1 MNSPKISD
9 RSRHI
14 LKALIDR
21 YIREGLP
28 VGSKSLV
35 EETGLSISS
44 ATMRNVMSDLEAHGL
59 VSAPH
64 TSAGRVPTEQ
74 GYRMFV
80 DSLINVNPLDDEYLS
95 SLQEE
100 LSPEKSSGAL
110 IESAS
115 NMLSQLTSQ
124 AGIVL
129 TPRTASCAMQQVE
142 FVPLSGNRVLVV
154 LVINDKD
161 VENRIIH
168 TSREFSRKELVE
180 AARYINERFAG
191 MELEKIS
198 AALLTL
204 MHDDKES
211 ISQLME
217 LMIDVASDTAESAG
231 EQDFLV
237 AGQNNLLDSAEA
249 GNVAQLKEL
258 FDAFQ
263 YKKDILMLMNHC
275 VDAEGIRIFIGQESG
290 YDVFEDFSLI
300 TAPYESSDNTI
311 GVLGIIGPTRM
322 QYERVIPVVDITAK
336 MLSAAFGRS

>member
-1 MNSPKISD
+1 MNAPQISD

-74 GYRMFV
+74 GYRLFV
-80 DSLINVNPLDDEYLS
+80 DSLINVNPIDEDYVT
-95 SLQEE
+95 SLRQE
-100 LSPEKSSGAL
+100 LNPDKPSGAL
-110 IESAS
+110 VESAS
-115 NMLSQLTSQ
+115 NLLSQLTSQ

-129 TPRTASCAMQQVE
+129 TPKTDSCRMQQVE

-168 TSREFSRKELVE
+168 TQREFSRKELAE
-180 AARYINERFAG
+180 AARYINGQFAG
-191 MELEKIS
+191 LELSEVS
-198 AALLTL
+198 DAVLAS
-204 MHDDKES
+204 MHSDKES
-211 ISQLME
+211 INELMQLMME
-217 LMIDVASDTAESAG
+217 VAVDSAG
-231 EQDFLV
+231 GQDCVV

-249 GNVAQLKEL
+249 GNVGQLKEL

-275 VDAEGIRIFIGQESG
+275 MDAQGIKIFIGHESG
-290 YDVFEDFSLI
+290 YQPFEDYSLI
-300 TAPYESSDNTI
+300 TAPYQSSATAI
-311 GVLGIIGPTRM
+311 GVIGIIGPTRM
-322 QYERVIPVVDITAK
+322 QYERVIPVVDLTAK
-336 MLSAAFGRS
+336 MLSAALKR

>member
-1 MNSPKISD
+1 MNDPQISD
-9 RSRHI
+9 RSRLI

-74 GYRMFV
+74 GYRLFV
-80 DSLINVNPLDDEYLS
+80 DSLISVNSLDDGYLAS
-95 SLQEE
+95 VRQE
-100 LSPEKSSGAL
+100 LSPDKSSGTL
-110 IESAS
+110 VESAS
-115 NMLSQLTSQ
+115 NLLSQLTSQ

-129 TPRTASCAMQQVE
+129 TPKTDACRMQQVE

-168 TSREFSRKELVE
+168 TEREFNRKELVE
-180 AARYINERFAG
+180 AARYINEHFAG
-191 MELEKIS
+191 LELSHIS
-198 AALLTL
+198 NAVIAS
-204 MHDDKES
+204 MHSDKES
-211 ISQLME
+211 INQLMQ
-217 LMIDVASDTAESAG
+217 LMIEVAGDTAEAVG
-231 EQDFLV
+231 EQDCVV

-249 GNVAQLKEL
+249 GNVSQLKEL

-263 YKKDILMLMNHC
+263 YKKDILSLMNHC
-275 VDAEGIRIFIGQESG
+275 VDAQGIKIFIGQESG
-290 YDVFEDFSLI
+290 YQAFEDYTLI
-300 TAPYESSDNTI
+300 TAPYQSSAASI
-311 GVLGIIGPTRM
+311 GVIGIIGPTRM

-336 MLSAAFGRS
+336 MLSAALNR

>member
-1 MNSPKISD
+1 MNAPQISD

-74 GYRMFV
+74 GYRLFV
-80 DSLINVNPLDDEYLS
+80 DSLINVNPIDEDYVA
-95 SLQEE
+95 SLRQE
-100 LSPEKSSGAL
+100 LNPDKPSGAL
-110 IESAS
+110 VESAS
-115 NMLSQLTSQ
+115 NLLSQLTSQ
-124 AGIVL
+124 AGIVM
-129 TPRTASCAMQQVE
+129 TPKTDSCRMQQVE

-168 TSREFSRKELVE
+168 TQREFSRNELVE
-180 AARYINERFAG
+180 AARYINGQFAG
-191 MELEKIS
+191 LELSEVS
-198 AALLTL
+198 DAVLAS
-204 MHDDKES
+204 MHSDKES
-211 ISQLME
+211 INELMQLMME
-217 LMIDVASDTAESAG
+217 VAGDSVDSAG
-231 EQDFLV
+231 GQDCVV

-249 GNVAQLKEL
+249 GNVGQLKEL

-275 VDAEGIRIFIGQESG
+275 MDAQGIKIFIGHESG
-290 YDVFEDFSLI
+290 YQPFEDYSLI
-300 TAPYESSDNTI
+300 TAPYQSSATAI
-311 GVLGIIGPTRM
+311 GVIGIIGPTRM
-322 QYERVIPVVDITAK
+322 QYERVIPVVDLTAK
-336 MLSAAFGRS
+336 MLSAALKR